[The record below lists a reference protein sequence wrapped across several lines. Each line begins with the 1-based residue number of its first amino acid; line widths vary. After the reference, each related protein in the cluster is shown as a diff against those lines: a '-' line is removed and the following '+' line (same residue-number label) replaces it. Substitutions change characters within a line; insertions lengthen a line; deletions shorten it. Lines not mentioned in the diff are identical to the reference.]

1 MHAGVPAGV
10 EAIILRALNRRP
22 ENRYQTAEEL
32 AVDLRRTAATLGNQE
47 ARAFAED
54 SDSTIVSMVTEF
66 PTPARRLE
74 WDMRP
79 RELRDE
85 GICRVLLQ
93 NNAPTHQTVTLA
105 VETPRGGLYV
115 DAAQKQ
121 ISLVPGQ
128 QGVVDF
134 YLQPMKRP
142 FTGRKREWPFVVR
155 ATPISSPG
163 SVSEMTG
170 QVNVRPQI
178 PLWLGLLILALM
190 AVLCAMTVWVLTSVS
205 LLEGILALFGL

>member
-1 MHAGVPAGV
+1 
-10 EAIILRALNRRP
+10 
-22 ENRYQTAEEL
+22 
-32 AVDLRRTAATLGNQE
+32 
-47 ARAFAED
+47 
-54 SDSTIVSMVTEF
+54 
-66 PTPARRLE
+66 
-74 WDMRP
+74 MRP